1 MVLVLQISSV
11 EAGVY
16 GALRDDIVRLAFAPG
31 RRLGFDELADRYG
44 VSHTPIRQA
53 LRRLQGERL
62 VILVPRRGARVAPL
76 TFDEL
81 EEIQAVR
88 LGVEPLLAGYAARAC
103 LPKTFAAMERR
114 LADIDA
120 AMRERH
126 LDHYLE
132 AYREFRDT
140 CYSGA
145 DKPELHRVV
154 REQRRRAERYLRF
167 LCENVEALGVSR
179 DHQDSLLQACF
190 TRNSETAEAV
200 TREALRWTLGRLASL
215 LDMKSGANSAS

>member
-1 MVLVLQISSV
+1 VAFVLQISSV

-31 RRLGFDELADRYG
+31 RRLGFDELAERYG

-62 VILVPRRGARVAPL
+62 VVLAPRRGARVAPL

-88 LGVEPLLAGYAARAC
+88 LGVEPLLAGYAVRAC
-103 LPKTFAAMERR
+103 PPKTFAAMERR

-145 DKPELHRVV
+145 GKPGLHRVV

-167 LCENVEALGVSR
+167 LCDDVQALGVSR

-190 TRNSETAEAV
+190 TRNSQAAEAA
-200 TREALRWTLGRLASL
+200 TREALWWTLSRLASL
-215 LDMKSGANSAS
+215 LDTKSGANAAS